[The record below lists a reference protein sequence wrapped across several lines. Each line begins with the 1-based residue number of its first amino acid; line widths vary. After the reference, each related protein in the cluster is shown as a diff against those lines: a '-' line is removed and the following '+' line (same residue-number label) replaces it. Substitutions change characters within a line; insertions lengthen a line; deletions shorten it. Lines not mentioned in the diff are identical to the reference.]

1 MYHPGWPFMNRVWSC
16 PSIHPSFSIPHW
28 KRMQNPHHGPQG
40 PAHLSGLTCHY
51 FLLAAS
57 KHTVTLSGLLIICK
71 LPSSLCSSF
80 CLGHPSLLLLLA
92 EPQLILQTPV
102 QISLHLDFS
111 DPLRLVSWGLLL
123 SQELAKF
130 FCKGPNC
137 RYVRPCGPDALCPN
151 YSSVPL

>member
-1 MYHPGWPFMNRVWSC
+1 
-16 PSIHPSFSIPHW
+16 
-28 KRMQNPHHGPQG
+28 MQNPHHAPQG
-40 PAHLSGLTCHY
+40 PAHLSGLACHY

-57 KHTVTLSGLLIICK
+57 KHTVTLSGFLIICK
-71 LPSSLCSSF
+71 LPSSLCSSY

-111 DPLRLVSWGLLL
+111 DPLRLVSSGLLL
-123 SQELAKF
+123 SQSWQNFSAE
-130 FCKGPNC
+130 GQTVD
-137 RYVRPCGPDALCPN
+137 VRPCGPDALCPN